1 MNELKAQLTY
11 WRSKVSQKLVTEERL
26 KAALERLLAGKPER
40 INNVGKLSLNKINNE
55 AGLGHSYIHKFEDFV
70 RYIAKPAIEA
80 FNANYDPLKTEHK
93 SKKSHG
99 LNDIEILKARID
111 KEIRLKELYRK
122 ERDELKFINKNLEQ
136 QNSSLMFRL
145 YELQNELNYNKISK
159 F

>member
-1 MNELKAQLTY
+1 
-11 WRSKVSQKLVTEERL
+11 VSQKLVTEERL

-70 RYIAKPAIEA
+70 RDIAKPAIEA
-80 FNANYDPLKTEHK
+80 FNANYDPLKTEHE

-136 QNSSLMFRL
+136 QNSRVRL
-145 YELQNELNYNKISK
+145 RVVI
-159 F
+159 